1 LLKNIYL
8 EFVIKN
14 NFYTFAHRME
24 NIEYIN
30 SVMSEINDLT
40 DTIYEH
46 LVDAEYKEMK
56 SNIQILIKVLRDLDK
71 SHENIP
77 E

>member
-1 LLKNIYL
+1 MLKNSYL
-8 EFVIKN
+8 EFVIRN
-14 NFYTFAHRME
+14 NFYTFAYKME

-56 SNIQILIKVLRDLDK
+56 SNIQNLIKVLRDLDK
-71 SHENIP
+71 SHESIP

>member
-1 LLKNIYL
+1 MLKNSYL
-8 EFVIKN
+8 EFVIRN
-14 NFYTFAHRME
+14 NFYTFAYKME

-56 SNIQILIKVLRDLDK
+56 YNIQNLIKVLRDLDK
-71 SHENIP
+71 SHESIP

>member
-1 LLKNIYL
+1 
-8 EFVIKN
+8 
-14 NFYTFAHRME
+14 ME

-56 SNIQILIKVLRDLDK
+56 YNIQNLIKVLRDLDK

>member
-1 LLKNIYL
+1 
-8 EFVIKN
+8 
-14 NFYTFAHRME
+14 ME

-56 SNIQILIKVLRDLDK
+56 SNIQNLIKVLRDLDK